1 MTPDNLSIM
10 EELYEDRGY
19 FKKIPSLNMPG
30 LILLAARPG
39 MGKTFFALNMARIVA
54 EKKTVAVFSLEMSR
68 EQVAARLL
76 ALAPPAENKRTC
88 AGTIYIDDNP
98 ALSVADIH
106 AKCCQLDNLGLVVI
120 DYVQLMTWSRGGEN
134 RWQLAAEISRM
145 LKIMAKELTVPVL
158 CLSQLSRVVEERE
171 DKRPVLSDLRGS
183 GPFVPEADIVLFL
196 YQGCYYHEKMKK
208 SDMME
213 CIVAK
218 NVYGESGTVELRW
231 RPKGNRFLVSDNMC
245 CW

>member
-1 MTPDNLSIM
+1 MKTEGIF
-10 EELYEDRGY
+10 E
-19 FKKIPSLNMPG
+19 KISGLNMPG

-39 MGKTFFALNMARIVA
+39 MGKTSFALNMARIVA
-54 EKKTVAVFSLEMSR
+54 KKKTAAVFSLEMSW

-106 AKCCQLDNLGLVVI
+106 AKCRQLDNLGLIVI

-134 RWQLAAEISRM
+134 RRQFAAKTSRM

-158 CLSQLSRVVEERE
+158 CLSQLSRATEEQE
-171 DKRPVLSDLRGS
+171 NKRPILSGLRES
-183 GPFVPEADIVLFL
+183 GAFVAEADIVLFL
-196 YQGCYYHEKMKK
+196 YRDGYYNEDLKK
-208 SDMME
+208 HSIVE

-218 NVYGESGTVELRW
+218 NLHGKTGTVELRW
-231 RPKGNRFLVSDNMC
+231 IAEDT
-245 CW
+245 

>member
-1 MTPDNLSIM
+1 MKTDGIF
-10 EELYEDRGY
+10 E
-19 FKKIPSLNMPG
+19 KISGLNTPG

-39 MGKTFFALNMARIVA
+39 MGKTSFALNMARIVA
-54 EKKTVAVFSLEMSR
+54 EKKTAAVFSLEMSR

-88 AGTIYIDDNP
+88 SGTIYIDDNP

-120 DYVQLMTWSRGGEN
+120 DYVQLMTWNRSGEN
-134 RWQLAAEISRM
+134 RYQQAVEISRM

-158 CLSQLSRVVEERE
+158 CLSQLSRATEERE
-171 DKRPVLSDLRGS
+171 NKRPILSDLRES
-183 GPFVPEADIVLFL
+183 DSFVPEADIVLFL
-196 YQGCYYHEKMKK
+196 YRDGYYNEDLKK
-208 SDMME
+208 RNIVE

-218 NVYGESGTVELRW
+218 NLHGETGTVELRW
-231 RPKGNRFLVSDNMC
+231 IAEDARCLALDDMLR
-245 CW
+245 

>member
-1 MTPDNLSIM
+1 M
-10 EELYEDRGY
+10 ETEDI
-19 FKKIPSLNMPG
+19 FKKISGLNMSG

-39 MGKTFFALNMARIVA
+39 MGKTSFALNMARIVA
-54 EKKTVAVFSLEMSR
+54 EKKTAAVFSLEMSR

-106 AKCCQLDNLGLVVI
+106 AKCFQLDNLGLVVI

-134 RWQLAAEISRM
+134 RWQLVAEISRM

-158 CLSQLSRVVEERE
+158 CLSQLSRVTEERE
-171 DKRPVLSDLRGS
+171 NKRPILSDLRES
-183 GPFVPEADIVLFL
+183 ESFVSEADIVLFL
-196 YQGCYYHEKMKK
+196 YQDSYYNEDLKK
-208 SDMME
+208 HNSVE

-218 NVYGESGTVELRW
+218 NLHGETGTVELRW
-231 RPKGNRFLVSDNMC
+231 IPEDT
-245 CW
+245 

>member
-1 MTPDNLSIM
+1 MKTEGIF
-10 EELYEDRGY
+10 E
-19 FKKIPSLNMPG
+19 KISGLNMPG

-39 MGKTFFALNMARIVA
+39 MGKTSFALNMARTVA
-54 EKKTVAVFSLEMSR
+54 EKKTVAVFSLEMSW

-88 AGTIYIDDNP
+88 SRTIYIDDNP

-134 RWQLAAEISRM
+134 RRQLAAETSRM

-218 NVYGESGTVELRW
+218 NVYGKSGTVELRW

>member
-1 MTPDNLSIM
+1 M
-10 EELYEDRGY
+10 ETEDI
-19 FKKIPSLNMPG
+19 FKKISGLNMPG

-54 EKKTVAVFSLEMSR
+54 EKKTAAVFSLEMSR

-145 LKIMAKELTVPVL
+145 LKIMVKELTVPVL
-158 CLSQLSRVVEERE
+158 CLSQLSRVTEERE
-171 DKRPVLSDLRGS
+171 NKRPILSDLRES
-183 GPFVPEADIVLFL
+183 ESFVSEADIVLSL
-196 YQGCYYHEKMKK
+196 YQDSYYNEDLKK
-208 SDMME
+208 RNSVE

-218 NVYGESGTVELRW
+218 NLHGETGTVELRW
-231 RPKGNRFLVSDNMC
+231 IPEDT
-245 CW
+245 

>member
-1 MTPDNLSIM
+1 MKTEGIF
-10 EELYEDRGY
+10 E
-19 FKKIPSLNMPG
+19 KISGLNMPG

-39 MGKTFFALNMARIVA
+39 MGKTSFALNMARIVA

-106 AKCCQLDNLGLVVI
+106 AKCFQLDNLGLVVI
-120 DYVQLMTWSRGGEN
+120 DYVQLITWNQGGEN
-134 RWQLAAEISRM
+134 RRQFAGETSRM

-158 CLSQLSRVVEERE
+158 CLSQLSRVTEERE
-171 DKRPVLSDLRGS
+171 NKRPILSDLRES
-183 GPFVPEADIVLFL
+183 ESFVSEADIVLFL
-196 YQGCYYHEKMKK
+196 YQDSYYNEDLKK
-208 SDMME
+208 HNSVE

-218 NVYGESGTVELRW
+218 NLHGETGTVELRW
-231 RPKGNRFLVSDNMC
+231 IPEDT
-245 CW
+245 

>member
-1 MTPDNLSIM
+1 MKTDGIF
-10 EELYEDRGY
+10 E
-19 FKKIPSLNMPG
+19 KISGLNTPG

-39 MGKTFFALNMARIVA
+39 MGKTSFALNMARIVA
-54 EKKTVAVFSLEMSR
+54 EKKTAAVFSLEMSR

-88 AGTIYIDDNP
+88 SGTIYIDDNP

-134 RWQLAAEISRM
+134 RRQLAAETSRM

-158 CLSQLSRVVEERE
+158 CLSQLSRATEERE
-171 DKRPVLSDLRGS
+171 NKRPILSDLGES
-183 GPFVPEADIVLFL
+183 GAFVPEADIVLFL
-196 YQGCYYHEKMKK
+196 Q
-208 SDMME
+208 
-213 CIVAK
+213 I
-218 NVYGESGTVELRW
+218 
-231 RPKGNRFLVSDNMC
+231 PGNAGAD
-245 CW
+245 

>member
-1 MTPDNLSIM
+1 MKTDGIF
-10 EELYEDRGY
+10 E
-19 FKKIPSLNMPG
+19 KISGLNTPG

-39 MGKTFFALNMARIVA
+39 MGKTSFALNMARIVA

-88 AGTIYIDDNP
+88 SGTIYIDDNP

-134 RWQLAAEISRM
+134 RRQLAAETSRM

-158 CLSQLSRVVEERE
+158 CLSQLSRATEERE
-171 DKRPVLSDLRGS
+171 NKRPILSDLRES
-183 GPFVPEADIVLFL
+183 DSFVPEADIVLFL
-196 YQGCYYHEKMKK
+196 YRDGYYNEDLKK
-208 SDMME
+208 RNIVE

-218 NVYGESGTVELRW
+218 NLHGETGTVELRW
-231 RPKGNRFLVSDNMC
+231 IAEDARCLALDDMLR
-245 CW
+245 

>member
-54 EKKTVAVFSLEMSR
+54 EKKTAAVFSLEMSR

-145 LKIMAKELTVPVL
+145 LKIMVKELTVPVL
-158 CLSQLSRVVEERE
+158 CLSQLSRVTEERE
-171 DKRPVLSDLRGS
+171 NKRPILSDLRES
-183 GPFVPEADIVLFL
+183 ESFVSEADIVLSL
-196 YQGCYYHEKMKK
+196 YQDSYYNEDLKK
-208 SDMME
+208 RNSVE
-213 CIVAK
+213 C
-218 NVYGESGTVELRW
+218 
-231 RPKGNRFLVSDNMC
+231 LVSDIARS
-245 CW
+245 

>member
-1 MTPDNLSIM
+1 M
-10 EELYEDRGY
+10 ETEDI
-19 FKKIPSLNMPG
+19 FKKISGLNMPG

-54 EKKTVAVFSLEMSR
+54 EKKTAAVFSLEMSR

-106 AKCCQLDNLGLVVI
+106 AKCFQLDNLGLVVI
-120 DYVQLMTWSRGGEN
+120 DYVQLITWNQGGEN
-134 RWQLAAEISRM
+134 RRQFAGETSRM
-145 LKIMAKELTVPVL
+145 LKIMAKELTIPVL
-158 CLSQLSRVVEERE
+158 CLSQLSRATEERE
-171 DKRPVLSDLRGS
+171 NKRPILSDLRES
-183 GPFVPEADIVLFL
+183 ESFVSEADIVLSL
-196 YQGCYYHEKMKK
+196 YQDSYYNEDLKK
-208 SDMME
+208 RNSVE

-218 NVYGESGTVELRW
+218 NLHGETGTVELRW
-231 RPKGNRFLVSDNMC
+231 IAEDARCLALDDMLR
-245 CW
+245 

>member
-1 MTPDNLSIM
+1 MKTEGIF
-10 EELYEDRGY
+10 E
-19 FKKIPSLNMPG
+19 KISGLNMPG

-39 MGKTFFALNMARIVA
+39 MGKTSFALNMARIVA

-106 AKCCQLDNLGLVVI
+106 AKCFQLDNLGLVVI
-120 DYVQLMTWSRGGEN
+120 DYVQLITWNQGGEN
-134 RWQLAAEISRM
+134 RRQFAGETSRM
-145 LKIMAKELTVPVL
+145 LKIMAKELTIPVL
-158 CLSQLSRVVEERE
+158 CLSQLSRATEERE
-171 DKRPVLSDLRGS
+171 NKRPILSDLRES
-183 GPFVPEADIVLFL
+183 DSFVPEADIVLFL
-196 YQGCYYHEKMKK
+196 YRDGYYNEDLKK
-208 SDMME
+208 RNIVE

-218 NVYGESGTVELRW
+218 NLHGETGTVELRW
-231 RPKGNRFLVSDNMC
+231 IAEDARCLALDDMLR
-245 CW
+245 

>member
-1 MTPDNLSIM
+1 M
-10 EELYEDRGY
+10 ETEDI
-19 FKKIPSLNMPG
+19 FKKISGLNMPG

-54 EKKTVAVFSLEMSR
+54 EKKTAAVFSLEMSR

-106 AKCCQLDNLGLVVI
+106 AKCFQLDNLGLVVI
-120 DYVQLMTWSRGGEN
+120 DYVQLMTWNRSGEN
-134 RWQLAAEISRM
+134 RYQQAVEISRM
-145 LKIMAKELTVPVL
+145 LKIMSKELNVPVL

-183 GPFVPEADIVLFL
+183 GPFVPEADIVLSL
-196 YQGCYYHEKMKK
+196 YQDSYYNEDLKK
-208 SDMME
+208 RNSVE

-218 NVYGESGTVELRW
+218 NLHGETGTVELRW
-231 RPKGNRFLVSDNMC
+231 IPEDT
-245 CW
+245 

>member
-1 MTPDNLSIM
+1 M
-10 EELYEDRGY
+10 ETEDI
-19 FKKIPSLNMPG
+19 FKKISGLNMSG

-39 MGKTFFALNMARIVA
+39 MGKTSFALNMARIVA
-54 EKKTVAVFSLEMSR
+54 EKKTAAVFSLEMSR

-120 DYVQLMTWSRGGEN
+120 DYVQVMTWSRGGEN
-134 RWQLAAEISRM
+134 RWQLVAEISRM

-158 CLSQLSRVVEERE
+158 CLSQLSRVTEERE
-171 DKRPVLSDLRGS
+171 NKRPILSDLRES
-183 GPFVPEADIVLFL
+183 ESFVSEADIVLFL
-196 YQGCYYHEKMKK
+196 YQDSYYNEDLKK
-208 SDMME
+208 HNSVE

-218 NVYGESGTVELRW
+218 NLHGETGTVELRW
-231 RPKGNRFLVSDNMC
+231 IPEDT
-245 CW
+245 

>member
-1 MTPDNLSIM
+1 M
-10 EELYEDRGY
+10 ETEDI
-19 FKKIPSLNMPG
+19 FKKISGLNMPG

-54 EKKTVAVFSLEMSR
+54 EKKTAAVFSLEMSR

-158 CLSQLSRVVEERE
+158 CLSQLSRVTEERE
-171 DKRPVLSDLRGS
+171 NKRPILSDLRES
-183 GPFVPEADIVLFL
+183 ESFVSEADIVLSL
-196 YQGCYYHEKMKK
+196 YQDSYYNEDLKK
-208 SDMME
+208 HNIVE

-218 NVYGESGTVELRW
+218 NLCGETGTVELRW
-231 RPKGNRFLVSDNMC
+231 MPENTWLLAPDDMF
-245 CW
+245 